1 MTSDIVKQ
9 NLELYTFIFQRDPIE
24 STAQKLATNSVV
36 AFSTYVWNRN
46 YNFTLAKRIKE
57 LNPDVFIVFGGPEP
71 PITKTDVFSKYMPWC
86 NVIVRQEGEV
96 TLKELLEHYLTKQDI
111 GKVAGL
117 LINENTKVVDT
128 GPRDRIDL
136 IDDIPSP
143 YLSGLF
149 DQLLVDYPDIE
160 WNCTLETN
168 RGCPYQCTF
177 CDWGSL
183 TYSKIKKYNLERVY
197 AELEWVGKN
206 KISYID
212 LADANFG
219 IFPERD
225 NLIADKLIATQ
236 QTYGYPY
243 RSSWSWAKN
252 QKSDVIQIAKKIGYA
267 NPYNNGLTISLQTMD
282 EGTLKTVKRS
292 NLAINQIH
300 VVFDECKKLG
310 VPLNTELILGLPGE
324 TKTSWANNLYSLLE
338 LGQHDNLEAWQ
349 CQLLENA
356 EMNLLQ
362 RKLNG
367 INTVKVL
374 DYLQNSPT
382 EEVFEYIDVVTD
394 TNTMS
399 KQDMVESFAEYWY
412 IQTWHMSGFSQL
424 VARFIRRYCDESYAD
439 FYSKFKHFL
448 ANNKFWQDE
457 YTTLTNSMMHWLT
470 TGERIV
476 GTVGDIDITAITFHY
491 QTIYKIHYYA
501 LYEQMYQAIEVF
513 VDSSYNIPDD
523 IKKNLYQLNRQLVAQ
538 HGQFDDQLTV
548 YQYNLLSYL
557 HGQDL
562 ITGPSVIKTSY
573 PHDKERSKDLRFFI
587 ESIYFARRRS
597 FGKNFLETIE

>member
-1 MTSDIVKQ
+1 
-9 NLELYTFIFQRDPIE
+9 
-24 STAQKLATNSVV
+24 
-36 AFSTYVWNRN
+36 
-46 YNFTLAKRIKE
+46 
-57 LNPDVFIVFGGPEP
+57 
-71 PITKTDVFSKYMPWC
+71 
-86 NVIVRQEGEV
+86 
-96 TLKELLEHYLTKQDI
+96 
-111 GKVAGL
+111 
-117 LINENTKVVDT
+117 
-128 GPRDRIDL
+128 
-136 IDDIPSP
+136 
-143 YLSGLF
+143 
-149 DQLLVDYPDIE
+149 
-160 WNCTLETN
+160 
-168 RGCPYQCTF
+168 
-177 CDWGSL
+177 
-183 TYSKIKKYNLERVY
+183 
-197 AELEWVGKN
+197 
-206 KISYID
+206 
-212 LADANFG
+212 
-219 IFPERD
+219 
-225 NLIADKLIATQ
+225 
-236 QTYGYPY
+236 
-243 RSSWSWAKN
+243 
-252 QKSDVIQIAKKIGYA
+252 
-267 NPYNNGLTISLQTMD
+267 LTISLQTMD

>member
-252 QKSDVIQIAKKIGYA
+252 QKSDVIQIAKKIGSA

-513 VDSSYNIPDD
+513 VDSSYDIPDD

-573 PHDKERSKDLRFFI
+573 PHDKERSKDLGFFI